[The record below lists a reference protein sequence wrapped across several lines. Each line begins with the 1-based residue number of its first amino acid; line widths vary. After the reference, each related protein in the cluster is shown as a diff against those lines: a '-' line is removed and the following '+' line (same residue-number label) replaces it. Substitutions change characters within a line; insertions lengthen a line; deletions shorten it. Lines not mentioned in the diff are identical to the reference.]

1 MTTSRRGFLAGAGL
15 TGAAVLGGCAVAP
28 GGQSAP
34 KGAGLAKRVVLIAL
48 DGIRTDG
55 LGQAKTPHL
64 DALFAEGSF
73 SNTTRDVMP
82 SVTLPNWTSILCGVG
97 PEQHGVTDN
106 GWTPK
111 KHRLDA
117 VARDGQGY
125 LPSVFSELKR
135 QLPGAKTAF
144 YWNWKPLFNPYNPAT
159 LDEAAFEANDGFK
172 GNYGK
177 AFRFLE
183 KHRAEPT
190 LVFLYDVHTDHAG
203 HRHKWMSP
211 EYIRSIE
218 EVDEAVGELVA
229 RLKAANLFADTHFLF
244 LTDHGGVGHGH
255 GGVSPEEM
263 IVPWGIVGP
272 GVRKGFDLRVNDTV
286 NTAPTVLRLF
296 GAQAPA
302 CWTGRVAE
310 AVFER

>member
-15 TGAAVLGGCAVAP
+15 AGAAVLGGCAVVP
-28 GGQSAP
+28 GGKAAP
-34 KGAGLAKRVVLIAL
+34 KGSGLAKRVVLISL

-55 LGQAKTPHL
+55 LKQAKTPNL
-64 DALFAEGSF
+64 DALFAEGAF
-73 SNTTRDVMP
+73 SNSTRDVMP

-106 GWTPK
+106 GWTSQ
-111 KHRLDA
+111 KHRLEA
-117 VARDGQGY
+117 VSRDEKGY

-135 QLPGAKTAF
+135 QVPQAKTAF
-144 YWNWKPLFNPYNPAT
+144 YWNWKPLINPYNPAT
-159 LDEAAFEANDGFK
+159 LDEASFEANDGFK
-172 GNYGK
+172 GNYDK

-183 KHRAEPT
+183 ANRDQPT

-203 HRHKWMSP
+203 HAHKWMSP

-218 EVDEAVGELVA
+218 EADAAVGELVK

-255 GGVSPEEM
+255 GGVSPAEM

-286 NTAPTVLRLF
+286 NTAPTILRLF

-310 AVFER
+310 AVFEG